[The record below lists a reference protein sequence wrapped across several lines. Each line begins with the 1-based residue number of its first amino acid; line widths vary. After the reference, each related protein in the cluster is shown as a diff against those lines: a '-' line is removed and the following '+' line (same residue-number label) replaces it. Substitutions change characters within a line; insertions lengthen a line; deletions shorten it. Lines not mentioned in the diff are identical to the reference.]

1 MATKLARIVVGGRVR
16 IAVGLVAIL
25 LASTLTGCSVVT
37 KNTAGSCT
45 SSTVATPPPSKP
57 AAPLVPVHGAYFGGF
72 SLVGAPTQQNYI
84 SSFNTLA
91 REACR
96 PLTLAHVY
104 LRWGA
109 SFPTPASATFASHGA
124 SLLVS
129 WTGTDT
135 RTINSGAADATI
147 TATARAIKALGWP
160 VFLEFR
166 WEMDRPNLTDIV
178 HTPED
183 YITAWDHVRKLF
195 SEVGASNVSWVWCP
209 TAAGFAS
216 GRAQLYYPGSNEVD
230 WICTD
235 AYPSTDFG
243 FQSYQP
249 LRRLLRPFLNWAQ
262 TQGKPVMIGEFGVPK
277 SYSPG
282 QRADW
287 LEQAR
292 VTLTA
297 GRQIK
302 AVAYFDYD
310 PVGAPP
316 SQNYALGTDPDVLS
330 AFRDLATDPY
340 FRPPTN

>member
-1 MATKLARIVVGGRVR
+1 VSPFCARLAAVAVSCVLGATAAGCGVTHIKAG
-16 IAVGLVAIL
+16 
-25 LASTLTGCSVVT
+25 ASCHD
-37 KNTAGSCT
+37 
-45 SSTVATPPPSKP
+45 TPPTSAQAADPRPP
-57 AAPLVPVHGAYFGGF
+57 AIPKYGAYFGAF
-72 SLVGAPTQQNYI
+72 TLTGAPTEENLI
-84 SSFNTLA
+84 SSFNSLA
-91 REACR
+91 VQACR
-96 PLTLAHVY
+96 PLEIAHTY
-104 LRWGA
+104 LRWGTT
-109 SFPTPASATFASHGA
+109 FPTSSSSTFASHGA
-124 SLLVS
+124 DVLVS

-135 RTINSGAADATI
+135 RTIISGAADATI
-147 TATARAIKALGWP
+147 TATAREIKAFGWP

-166 WEMDRPNLTDIV
+166 WEMDRPNLASTV
-178 HTPED
+178 HSPSD
-183 YITAWDHVRKLF
+183 YIAAWDRVRRLF
-195 SEVGASNVSWVWCP
+195 TAVGTPNVSWVWCP
-209 TAAGFAS
+209 TAAGFAT
-216 GRAQLYYPGSNEVD
+216 GHAQLYYPGSNEVD
-230 WICTD
+230 WVCAD

-243 FQSYQP
+243 PQQYQP

-282 QRADW
+282 QRTDW

-316 SQNYALGTDPDVLS
+316 SQNYALGDDPNVLS

-340 FRPPTN
+340 FRPTESN